1 MEFTTAL
8 PCVASSPACNT
19 SHFDESIITG
29 TRAISGSE
37 AIRLRNVRMAC
48 GPSIRPSSM
57 QTSTI
62 CAPASTCAR
71 ATESA
76 SS

>member
-1 MEFTTAL
+1 MELTTAL
-8 PCVASSPACNT
+8 PCVTSSPAT
-19 SHFDESIITG
+19 SVSQRDESIIVG

-37 AIRLRNVRMAC
+37 AVRLRNVRMAA
-48 GPSIRPSSM
+48 GPSISPSSM
-57 QTSTI
+57 QTSMT

-71 ATESA
+71 ATVSA

>member
-8 PCVASSPACNT
+8 PCVTCNPATST
-19 SHFDESIITG
+19 SHFDESIIVG
-29 TRAISGSE
+29 TRAISGSD
-37 AIRLRNVRMAC
+37 AIRLRNVRMASA
-48 GPSIRPSSM
+48 PSISPSSM

-62 CAPASTCAR
+62 CAPASTWAR